1 MVTMVLISSTAIL
14 VGIIGCLVIWGL
26 DALRADEIDNPKPA
40 TSGARSLS
48 AGSGD
53 PRAIDVE

>member
-26 DALRADEIDNPKPA
+26 DAVRADEIERPKPA
-40 TSGARSLS
+40 LAVAPVLDV
-48 AGSGD
+48 AAAD
-53 PRAIDVE
+53 PRAIDNR

>member
-26 DALRADEIDNPKPA
+26 DALRADEINRPKPA
-40 TSGARSLS
+40 LVVAPVLPS
-48 AGSGD
+48 APAD
-53 PRAIDVE
+53 PRAIDNP